1 MSKTSMTDSSDPL
14 AEKHERNREQR
25 IAEIKRWVTY
35 IQENPPDVWGPQLN
49 SLIESQLEAAQQSGV
64 SAAQRERVR
73 AAGRDWEQENRDQ

>member
-1 MSKTSMTDSSDPL
+1 MTDSDDPL

-25 IAEIKRWVTY
+25 IAAIKRWATY
-35 IQENPPDVWGPQLN
+35 IEENPPEVWGPQLN

-73 AAGRDWEQENRDQ
+73 EAGREWARENRDE